1 MRAAATALLAIAG
14 VFAQS
19 AYAQTAPDQTP
30 RIDYHAPGSW
40 TTRFLVPYFAPRVA
54 PANLDNTPRI
64 YSLIRAGSLYLS
76 LSDAIALAIENNLDI
91 ERERYA
97 LPISATDTLRASGG
111 GTLRGISLITQ
122 DLPPGIGG
130 PSSPLLNTSA
140 TGSLATVNVPS
151 SLAEITAI
159 TPPTPVGIGI
169 TGAAPLSAGP
179 PIPQFDPT
187 LTGELLYQ
195 RQTLPE
201 NSSVASGGPTLSS
214 HGFGGNLGYQQGF
227 SPGTMLGATFSAQ
240 NERTNA
246 SNSRLNPSTS
256 STLGL
261 TLTQP
266 LLRGFG
272 PAVNRRFIRIAKN
285 NQKTTDL
292 VFKQQTIAT
301 VAGVINLYHD
311 LVSLIQDVQ
320 VKQETLA
327 LADRLYEDNRVSVEQ
342 GTLAPVELTRAQ
354 AGVAAARQDLANS
367 RAYELEQELLIK
379 TVLTKRGTADPA
391 LRALR
396 VIPTSSIDVPEKEPV
411 REVEGLVSDAVHARP
426 EMEEA
431 RLQIQ
436 NTRIGLEGSRN
447 ELLPQLD
454 IVATAQSMGLNGQP
468 NALASSTQSSGSSTS
483 NPAAAA
489 AIQSN
494 TQASTGGLGTGL
506 SQVFSGRYPEY
517 SVGVQLTLPL
527 RNRIAQADVARD
539 ELTLRQWDV
548 AFQQLQNQIRLE
560 VEAAIIAL
568 DQARTAYDAAVETR
582 KLQEQ
587 SLAIEQEKYQTGLS
601 TTFLVM
607 QYQSYV
613 AQARSTEVAARGI
626 YAKALNALERAM
638 GATLTNNNVTVED
651 AYRGRAR

>member
-1 MRAAATALLAIAG
+1 MKAAGAALLAYAC

-19 AYAQTAPDQTP
+19 GFTQMASDQTP
-30 RIDYHAPGSW
+30 RIDYHVPGSW
-40 TTRFLVPYFAPRVA
+40 ATRFFVPYFAPRVA

-151 SLAEITAI
+151 SLAEIAAI

-187 LTGELLYQ
+187 LTGEFLWQ
-195 RQTLPE
+195 RQTQPE
-201 NSSVASGGPTLSS
+201 NSSIASGGPTLSS
-214 HGFGGNLGYQQGF
+214 HGFTGDLGYQQGF
-227 SPGTMLGATFSAQ
+227 SPGTMLGATFNAQ
-240 NERTNA
+240 NQTTNA

-320 VKQETLA
+320 VKEETLA
-327 LADRLYEDNRVSVEQ
+327 LAERLYEDNRVSVEQ

-367 RAYELEQELLIK
+367 RGYELEQELLIK

-391 LRALR
+391 LRTLR
-396 VIPTSSIDVPEKEPV
+396 VIPTTSIDVPEQEPV
-411 REVEGLVSDAVHARP
+411 REVEGLVSEAVRARP

-454 IVATAQSMGLNGQP
+454 IIATAQSMGLNGQP
-468 NALASSTQSSGSSTS
+468 NGLASSTPSSGSTSST
-483 NPAAAA
+483 AAQA
-489 AIQSN
+489 AILAN
-494 TQASTGGLGTGL
+494 TQSGTGGLGTGL
-506 SQVFSGRYPEY
+506 SQIFSGRYPEY
-517 SVGVQLTLPL
+517 SIGVQLTLPL
-527 RNRIAQADVARD
+527 RNRVAQADVARD

-568 DQARTAYDAAVETR
+568 NQARTAYDAAIETR

-607 QYQSYV
+607 QYQSFA

-626 YAKALNALERAM
+626 YAKALNALERAV